1 MLIDWISSAFNSPE
15 ENISIEEKEEEFNNV
30 VRENI
35 IGLLTFIVLYIAAYC
50 IIVFLHRKKE
60 RDEWYGG
67 EDEAKVYRISLYL
80 CAATLAVSISA
91 ILMLP
96 MSMIGNEIVHLFPG
110 SYWVQWL
117 NGALIHSLWDWTYAL
132 SNLSV
137 FVLLPFSYFFTESEG
152 FTGQRKGLLPRVYET
167 VTVLLLLAVLVFGL
181 AVLALAFF
189 DKDNS
194 GLQLLTIVGEYYLQY
209 LFSFLLC
216 AFVII
221 MLTCSPFG
229 FILLFDMVGKLL
241 VKPKILENNEEQI
254 NAAKYEEDT
263 LKRKLRSHASTLR
276 CRQDRESLKRQ
287 MEEVRTTR
295 MELERRQKASAW
307 ERNLGYP
314 LTMLLL
320 IILTGLALF
329 LVVIHILELVFIG
342 DNELQPKNEKGAF
355 HKDYRSY
362 SADNQ
367 KFHQQEKS
375 KPWGLFSSV
384 LKDEQNNHMATLG
397 ATSLSAFGIVG
408 TMLEVAVIFYLMLA
422 SVVGLYN
429 LPGFKKMRPQRQ
441 DTSMTGIIF
450 NCLTIQL
457 LGSSLP
463 VLCRIL
469 GITEFVLQG
478 SYGQFSWLGNFY
490 VVFFCNLAFAGFT
503 AFCLTKKVTTKMR
516 NELYKALGD
525 QTKFLYASTRAAL
538 IFPLRKARD
547 KNFLQFIDFIHSCYF
562 VDGLDKRQS
571 WTSRWSTSS
580 AVEISSSPAH
590 SPPPSPRIS
599 SSRNRENMKE
609 NGAVVINESRG
620 NNKDSAA
627 TTSGIILEKLEEIDK
642 LTTALANHDEH
653 LHNTAVPKENGIAG
667 R

>member
-1 MLIDWISSAFNSPE
+1 MLIDWISSAFDSTE
-15 ENISIEEKEEEFNNV
+15 ENISIEKKEEEFNNV

-35 IGLLTFIVLYIAAYC
+35 IGLLTFIVLYVAAYC

-96 MSMIGNEIVHLFPG
+96 LSMIGNEIVHLFPG

-132 SNLSV
+132 SNLSI

-152 FTGQRKGLLPRVYET
+152 FSGQRRGLLPRVYET
-167 VTVLLLLAVLVFGL
+167 VTVLFLLAILVFGL

-216 AFVII
+216 MFVIL

-254 NAAKYEEDT
+254 TAAKYEEDT
-263 LKRKLRSHASTLR
+263 LKRKLHSHALTLR
-276 CRQDRESLKRQ
+276 CRQTRESMRKNLEEVQTKRQ
-287 MEEVRTTR
+287 
-295 MELERRQKASAW
+295 ELERRQKASAW

-320 IILTGLALF
+320 ILLTGLALF
-329 LVVIHILELVFIG
+329 LVAIHILELVFIG
-342 DNELQPKNEKGAF
+342 DNELQPRNEKSTL

-362 SADNQ
+362 SADAE
-367 KFHQQEKS
+367 KIYQQDKTT
-375 KPWGLFSSV
+375 KTWWLFSSNA
-384 LKDEQNNHMATLG
+384 LNDEHKNQMATLG

-408 TMLEVAVIFYLMLA
+408 TMLEAAVIFYLMLA

-429 LPGFKKMRPQRQ
+429 LPGFRNMRPQRR

-490 VVFFCNLAFAGFT
+490 IVFFCNFAFAGFT

-516 NELYKALGD
+516 NELYKALG
-525 QTKFLYASTRAAL
+525 
-538 IFPLRKARD
+538 
-547 KNFLQFIDFIHSCYF
+547 
-562 VDGLDKRQS
+562 LDKSQS
-571 WTSRWSTSS
+571 WASRWSTN
-580 AVEISSSPAH
+580 SSPVDATTSSGPSH
-590 SPPPSPRIS
+590 SPPMSSRLS
-599 SSRNRENMKE
+599 SSN
-609 NGAVVINESRG
+609 IYESQDEDDIRVRADTNSN

-627 TTSGIILEKLEEIDK
+627 ATSGLILEKLEEIDK
-642 LTTALANHDEH
+642 LTTALVNHDA
-653 LHNTAVPKENGIAG
+653 TMPKENGIAG